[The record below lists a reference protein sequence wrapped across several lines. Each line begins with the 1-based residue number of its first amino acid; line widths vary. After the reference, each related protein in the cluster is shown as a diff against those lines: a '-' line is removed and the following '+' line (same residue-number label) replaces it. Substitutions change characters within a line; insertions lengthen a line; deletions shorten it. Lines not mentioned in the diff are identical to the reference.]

1 MELYLEPKPGEGKT
15 YVDWSCADNSTE
27 QEHMRNLGKIS
38 WKIQWKQFLAERF
51 GENTP
56 TFEDNK

>member
-27 QEHMRNLGKIS
+27 QEHMRNLGRIS

-56 TFEDNK
+56 TFGDDE

>member
-56 TFEDNK
+56 TFADNK

>member
-27 QEHMRNLGKIS
+27 QEHMRNLGRIS

-56 TFEDNK
+56 TSGDDE

>member
-27 QEHMRNLGKIS
+27 QEHMRNLGRIS